1 MITEF
6 TPIQG
11 LLGGGLIGL
20 AAVLLMAGLGR
31 IAGISG
37 IFSGLLNANLF
48 SAGTEQTWRIYFIG
62 GLLIGAALF
71 GSIVS
76 VDVAFI
82 SSWPLL
88 IIAGLLVG
96 AGTQLGSGCTSGH
109 GVCGMAR
116 LSRRSVT
123 ATLVFMLTA
132 IIVVYFVRH
141 IFAIT

>member
-37 IFSGLLNANLF
+37 IFSGLLNAKLF
-48 SAGTEQTWRIYFIG
+48 SAGNEQIWRIYFIG